1 MTTKRAVWRVCTLM
15 LSAAALLFICS
26 CEAAGIGTT
35 VRLEGVSMYLDGKL
49 ISGLPSQKVDII
61 LKVSLSE
68 VSISSTGSETT
79 IKLKPSDATIT
90 IKSDGVSINGID
102 PQKVKIEW
110 RDTGQ
115 SK

>member
-1 MTTKRAVWRVCTLM
+1 MTRKEKIRRVYM
-15 LSAAALLFICS
+15 FILSTAALLFLCS

-49 ISGLPSQKVDII
+49 ISGLPSQKADIV
-61 LKVSLSE
+61 LKVPLSE
-68 VSISSTGSETT
+68 VSISSTSSETI
-79 IKLKPSDATIT
+79 IKLKPGDAI
-90 IKSDGVSINGID
+90 IIVKPDGVSINGID

-110 RDTGQ
+110 HKTDQ